1 MFLKNFHRSII
12 ILILFVSL
20 FYTFNFV
27 ADEKKALANVNS
39 NKLNAEVFKT
49 PSCGC
54 CYGYVLFLER
64 EKYNVKQTDMRS
76 LHSIKQ
82 KYNLPV
88 EMQSCHTTIIG
99 KYFIEGHVPLAAINK
114 LFKEKPEFRSFKPF
128 IETENRI
135 GFGYIGDHREIQIS
149 LLKEKYNNSDYVLT
163 KSRESYTLFYWHKNV
178 GFDSL
183 NFLVKSKNFFI
194 LRKKVN

>member
-82 KYNLPV
+82 KYNIPV

-114 LFKEKPEFRSFKPF
+114 LFKEKPNIDGIALPGMP
-128 IETENRI
+128 I
-135 GFGYIGDHREIQIS
+135 GTPGMPGK
-149 LLKEKYNNSDYVLT
+149 KEEPYVIYQLIDGKFSIFMT
-163 KSRESYTLFYWHKNV
+163 
-178 GFDSL
+178 
-183 NFLVKSKNFFI
+183 I
-194 LRKKVN
+194 